1 MMFKHLLGNL
11 SNHYIISTKVQ
22 TNPSIK
28 MMSQAQAEAFEKDVK
43 RFHDRPIEFIPRTE
57 LGTTYGGVDLT
68 DRLKSDND
76 VSCGGHRA
84 ATCAGCPQG
93 HGSSKTF
100 FVILLHFKILNA

>member
-1 MMFKHLLGNL
+1 
-11 SNHYIISTKVQ
+11 
-22 TNPSIK
+22 
-28 MMSQAQAEAFEKDVK
+28 MMSQAQVEAFEEDVR

-84 ATCAGCPQG
+84 ATCSGCPQG
-93 HGSSKTF
+93 HGASKTF
-100 FVILLHFKILNA
+100 CLCVALCIYDLSSMSNIFDL